1 MGCGGT
7 KLMQEDEN
15 NKPVKEMIM
24 HTIPTEPIE
33 EEVFNAKIN
42 KENDCQ
48 ENKREKGMPGK
59 IRISNTSNDN
69 LVEIIYYGILEEN
82 NHFKDCLIQS
92 AEEFKWKLRDNIA
105 RHIHEITFKPPKMK
119 PKVKI
124 YPNIKDELFVL
135 RNNIDYEKN
144 CLIVIKDYYISKVKL
159 QNEKYVVYTTDDI
172 VASNEY
178 CAALINKSEISP
190 SMWEF
195 SREKSEHSSYE
206 EKVDG

>member
-1 MGCGGT
+1 
-7 KLMQEDEN
+7 
-15 NKPVKEMIM
+15 
-24 HTIPTEPIE
+24 
-33 EEVFNAKIN
+33 
-42 KENDCQ
+42 
-48 ENKREKGMPGK
+48 
-59 IRISNTSNDN
+59 
-69 LVEIIYYGILEEN
+69 
-82 NHFKDCLIQS
+82 
-92 AEEFKWKLRDNIA
+92 
-105 RHIHEITFKPPKMK
+105 MK

-195 SREKSEHSSYE
+195 SREKSEHPSYE